1 MRSFLE
7 IEGGFKLSGEI
18 KISGAKNAVLPA
30 LAATL
35 LSPGTYRFANVP
47 RVKDLYTMLELLYRL
62 GARWWEEDILVVDTS
77 GVSAFEAPYELVRLM
92 RASVLVLGPLVA
104 RFGKARVALPG
115 GCPIGKRPVDF
126 HLRGLERLGAHLE
139 ISHGYIVASAKRG
152 LFGTEILLDLPSV
165 TATENLMMAAVLAKG
180 RTEIRNAAREPEVVF
195 LGEMLSRMG
204 AGIEGLGTE
213 RIVIQG
219 GKALSP
225 PPSELKI
232 IPDRIETGTYLVL
245 PGLTGGELVLSD
257 TEVSF
262 LKAPLEKLREAGLEI
277 EIETDARRI
286 LVRAPRRLRPL
297 KVVTAPYP
305 GFPTDLQAQIMV
317 LMTQARGVSLITEN
331 LFENRFQ
338 HVFELRRMGADIEL
352 DGRTAVVKGPVRL
365 QGAEVEASDL
375 RASACLVL
383 AALAAEGLTRV
394 YGLEHL
400 ERGYERMA
408 EKLSSVGAR
417 IRRGRDEAEELGR
430 VCRTRRGNKAI

>member
-1 MRSFLE
+1 MRAFFE
-7 IEGGFKLSGEI
+7 IEGGFPVSGEI

-35 LSPGTYRFANVP
+35 LSPRVYRFTNAP
-47 RVKDLYTMLELLYRL
+47 RVSDLCTMLELLSHL
-62 GARWWEEDILVVDTS
+62 GAKWWEEGQTLIVDTS
-77 GVSAFEAPYELVRLM
+77 GVTEFEAPYDLVRLM
-92 RASVLVLGPLVA
+92 RASMLVLGPLVA
-104 RFGKARVALPG
+104 RFGKARVSLPG
-115 GCPIGKRPVDF
+115 GCPIGKRPVDL
-126 HLRGLERLGAHLE
+126 HLRGLERLGARIE
-139 ISHGYIVASAKRG
+139 ISHGYILAFAEKG
-152 LFGTEILLDLPSV
+152 LSGTEIVLDIPSV
-165 TATENLMMAAVLAKG
+165 TATENLMMAAALAKG

-195 LGEMLSRMG
+195 LGEMLLEMG
-204 AGIEGLGTE
+204 ARIEGLGTE
-213 RIVIQG
+213 RIVIYG
-219 GKALSP
+219 RDDLSP
-225 PPSELKI
+225 PPSEVRI

-245 PGLTGGELVLSD
+245 PGLAGGELVLSD
-257 TEVSF
+257 TDVSF
-262 LKAPLEKLREAGLEI
+262 LEAPLEKLREAGLEI
-277 EIETDARRI
+277 ETESHRIFVRGSRRI
-286 LVRAPRRLRPL
+286 CPL

-317 LMTQARGVSLITEN
+317 LMTRAKGVSLITEN

-338 HVFELRRMGADIEL
+338 HVFELRRMGAEIEV

-383 AALAAEGLTRV
+383 AALAAEGVSRV

-400 ERGYERMA
+400 DRGYERMA

-430 VCRTRRGNKAI
+430 SCWSGASRKAF

>member
-47 RVKDLYTMLELLYRL
+47 RVKDLCTMLELLSRL
-62 GARWWEEDILVVDTS
+62 GASWWEEGDILVVDTS
-77 GVSAFEAPYELVRLM
+77 GVTAFEAPYELVRLM

-115 GCPIGKRPVDF
+115 GCPIGKRPVDL
-126 HLRGLERLGAHLE
+126 HLRGLERLGARLE

-152 LFGTEILLDLPSV
+152 LSGAEILLDLPSV

-204 AGIEGLGTE
+204 AGIEGLGSE
-213 RIVIQG
+213 RIVIHG

-225 PPSELKI
+225 PPSELRI

-277 EIETDARRI
+277 ETDARRI
-286 LVRAPRRLRPL
+286 LVRAPRRLRPIR
-297 KVVTAPYP
+297 VVTAPYP

-417 IRRGRDEAEELGR
+417 IRRGRDETEELGR
-430 VCRTRRGNKAI
+430 GCGTGRGDKAI